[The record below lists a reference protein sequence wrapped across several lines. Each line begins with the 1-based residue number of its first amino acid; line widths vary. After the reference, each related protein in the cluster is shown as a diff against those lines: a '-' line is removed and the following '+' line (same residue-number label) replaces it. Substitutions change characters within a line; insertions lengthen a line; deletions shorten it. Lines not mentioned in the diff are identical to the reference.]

1 MDHKP
6 DISMIRVLSERF
18 QQHWFP
24 KHVHVIPISSQPL
37 RFIKRKI
44 RKPPPPYMNA
54 SQREHDQSELLP
66 HLEPVV
72 EPIGEAAVLRPA
84 PQLNV
89 GGYQAWGMV
98 KG

>member
-1 MDHKP
+1 
-6 DISMIRVLSERF
+6 
-18 QQHWFP
+18 
-24 KHVHVIPISSQPL
+24 
-37 RFIKRKI
+37 
-44 RKPPPPYMNA
+44 MNA